1 MVLEIAKMAAN
12 LRLGYPLTFSYLP
25 SLRKPTEPPPTLEGV
40 LTALGAAQA
49 PGPLPVT
56 IHAPAPHNNDAD
68 THPGDVQW
76 HDLAGDAT
84 TVNTQTPG
92 RPPQCILASTRNL
105 ARRGLLTEQELIR
118 RFCSTPSI
126 YSIDYRRVLE
136 ELVCSDT
143 EVALRFPLLGPQA
156 VTLTTDV
163 TKQIESAF
171 CIVQGQNGWQ
181 THVVALIKI
190 QDRTDGPPRYR
201 LYDNDSPARLHGTFT
216 TVTNDFLSQRAQAL
230 YITTHR
236 GSLLAN
242 TIRGVAGSGRGG
254 TGQGGWG
261 PVTWLC

>member
-1 MVLEIAKMAAN
+1 M
-12 LRLGYPLTFSYLP
+12 
-25 SLRKPTEPPPTLEGV
+25 
-40 LTALGAAQA
+40 
-49 PGPLPVT
+49 
-56 IHAPAPHNNDAD
+56 
-68 THPGDVQW
+68 
-76 HDLAGDAT
+76 
-84 TVNTQTPG
+84 
-92 RPPQCILASTRNL
+92 
-105 ARRGLLTEQELIR
+105 
-118 RFCSTPSI
+118 
-126 YSIDYRRVLE
+126 
-136 ELVCSDT
+136 
-143 EVALRFPLLGPQA
+143 LGPQA

-181 THVVALIKI
+181 THVVALIKV

-254 TGQGGWG
+254 DRAGLVGASH
-261 PVTWLC
+261 LALLR